1 MIAVVRFEPEAIN
14 PLAEKVWQSPGGNAS
29 HGFDY
34 ATPKKTI
41 GVMKLK
47 VKNVSFISMNRNC

>member
-29 HGFDY
+29 HGSIS
-34 ATPKKTI
+34 ATPKKDHWGDETK
-41 GVMKLK
+41 GENM
-47 VKNVSFISMNRNC
+47 SFISMNRNC